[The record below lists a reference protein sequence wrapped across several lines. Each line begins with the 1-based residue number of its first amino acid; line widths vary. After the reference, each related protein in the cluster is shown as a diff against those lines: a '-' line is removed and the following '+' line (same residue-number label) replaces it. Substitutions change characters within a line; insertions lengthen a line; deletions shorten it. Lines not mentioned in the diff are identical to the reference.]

1 MVGNGESAVCVLP
14 IYIWFSVFR
23 NSVCVFRNSVR
34 RVCGGFQAV
43 CMLENGVFGW
53 RYGESA
59 VGFLYVLCFVRRNSF
74 ANVVFSVGDAAKVRC
89 KVPKWL
95 WVLGFAWWV
104 AAVAGRSVGFI
115 GCGIGFCCHVRAV
128 SGRERVVSCRESGVF
143 EVGLFRFRVVKRKRT
158 SHDVPK
164 NKNEKI
170 KYRFYEPFSFVS
182 FSAFSWCKGSVFF
195 VCSGEKLVFFGAFN
209 RCFPCL
215 RGGFRGFS
223 GWFRRKWGLFRGLR
237 VSNAAVAV
245 FEKAVKFYCKGRY
258 VGCGGCY
265 YGSVYAVSG
274 YESEACE
281 EGDG

>member
-1 MVGNGESAVCVLP
+1 VVGNGESAVCVLP

-128 SGRERVVSCRESGVF
+128 SGWERGFACRKSGVC
-143 EVGLFRFRVVKRKRT
+143 VVCLFRFRLKKRGGRLT
-158 SHDVPK
+158 T
-164 NKNEKI
+164 
-170 KYRFYEPFSFVS
+170 
-182 FSAFSWCKGSVFF
+182 
-195 VCSGEKLVFFGAFN
+195 
-209 RCFPCL
+209 FPC
-215 RGGFRGFS
+215 
-223 GWFRRKWGLFRGLR
+223 
-237 VSNAAVAV
+237 
-245 FEKAVKFYCKGRY
+245 
-258 VGCGGCY
+258 
-265 YGSVYAVSG
+265 
-274 YESEACE
+274 
-281 EGDG
+281 